1 MAYGQHRSKYLVD
14 TTPLT
19 TRHLAV
25 HKLSSLESLQV
36 ETPILHVEIDW
47 SHSFLGRTHGPFYVT
62 VMCKQ
67 TNIGISLCFITVSI
81 SLSLSV
87 CLSVCLSV
95 GLCPFVRSWLI
106 LLTVLVSW
114 CLAERNYRSFPGWV
128 SCSVLLKG
136 CWHGY
141 FPRCT
146 QVCLLPKLLC
156 LLLTRLS
163 SSACHHVHQY
173 PQEVK
178 LYSLLLKT
186 APYSCLAR

>member
-1 MAYGQHRSKYLVD
+1 
-14 TTPLT
+14 
-19 TRHLAV
+19 
-25 HKLSSLESLQV
+25 
-36 ETPILHVEIDW
+36 
-47 SHSFLGRTHGPFYVT
+47 
-62 VMCKQ
+62 MCKQ

-87 CLSVCLSV
+87 CLSV
-95 GLCPFVRSWLI
+95 GLCPFARSWLI
-106 LLTVLVSW
+106 LLTVLMSW
-114 CLAERNYRSFPGWV
+114 CLGVSLKETIDLSLGELLTRFPI
-128 SCSVLLKG
+128 LLFSLVEG
-136 CWHGY
+136 CLHGY

-163 SSACHHVHQY
+163 SSACHHVHQS